1 MRRKLTTLCLIGLV
15 AGLWPSAA
23 GAAEPVYLFLKA
35 QNASVQ
41 GEVARKGLE
50 NSIEVLSYEQ
60 GVHVARDTSSGMAT
74 GRRQY
79 EPIKIVK
86 RIDRSS
92 PLLLKALTQNQVV
105 EGSFRFYRPG
115 PGGTL
120 QQFYTVEIA
129 QGRVASVKQM
139 SPDVMSPESQRLPAL
154 EEVTFVFNTI
164 RWTFTDGGIQHEDA
178 VTVAR

>member
-1 MRRKLTTLCLIGLV
+1 MRRIATTLCLMGLV
-15 AGLWPSAA
+15 AGLWP
-23 GAAEPVYLFLKA
+23 GIVDAAEPVYLFLKA
-35 QNASVQ
+35 QGASIQ

-60 GVHVARDTSSGMAT
+60 GVHTARDATSGMAT

-92 PLLLKALTQNQVV
+92 PLLLKAMTQNQIV
-105 EGSFRFYRPG
+105 EGAFRFYRPG
-115 PGGTL
+115 PGGAL
-120 QQFYTVEIA
+120 QQFYTVEIT
-129 QGRVASVKQM
+129 QGRVASVKQT

-154 EEVTFVFNTI
+154 EEVTFVFNSI
-164 RWTFTDGGIQHEDA
+164 RWTITEGGIQHEDA
-178 VTVAR
+178 VTQAR